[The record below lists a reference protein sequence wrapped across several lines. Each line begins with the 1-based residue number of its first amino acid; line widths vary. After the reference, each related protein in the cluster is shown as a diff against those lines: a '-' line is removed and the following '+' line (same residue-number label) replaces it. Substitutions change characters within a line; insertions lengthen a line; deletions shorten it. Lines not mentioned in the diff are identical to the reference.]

1 MTDRAVGETLA
12 SRVEA
17 ITGFSSTGSEVTGAQ
32 RIPSGASTA
41 SGRGGTSCCA
51 PSRLLRRSNEPATHH
66 RKERSACWSEG
77 QRARAAAEEGTAELC
92 LDQAD
97 LMADCSRRQSQ
108 LIRGRFETHVARS

>member
-41 SGRGGTSCCA
+41 SGRGGTSSLRAIAIASAIERTRYA
-51 PSRLLRRSNEPATHH
+51 PQERAQRLLE
-66 RKERSACWSEG
+66 
-77 QRARAAAEEGTAELC
+77 
-92 LDQAD
+92 
-97 LMADCSRRQSQ
+97 
-108 LIRGRFETHVARS
+108 